1 LTRKLITKSG
11 ILSTVQSALNA
22 RATDAEEEELARIS
36 LKKFVNDISRCP
48 DCKNNPFFFLSSKK
62 VPVCMKHWNMI
73 ADEPVAWTE
82 EGKITLLA
90 EV

>member
-1 LTRKLITKSG
+1 MRTQNFSTKNDNSC
-11 ILSTVQSALNA
+11 VQYSP
-22 RATDAEEEELARIS
+22 TDAEEEELARIS

-48 DCKNNPFFFLSSKK
+48 DCKNKPFFFLSSKK
-62 VPVCMKHWNMI
+62 VPVCMKHWNQI
-73 ADEPVAWTE
+73 ADAPVVWTE